1 MWPNLWDG
9 IEPRLHTAVQSKLYP
24 FILSRSVHWWITTL
38 PNVFIFL
45 RGEDLLPKARLT
57 FGCMWWRPDIGLH
70 GWTWCLGFF
79 FLRTTSGVV
88 GITDS
93 TGMPH
98 SYTYICIDLW
108 FSSNFMLLLVAA
120 DNNLGGTSVEVDS
133 VVLGRLGLQL
143 PDRSSY

>member
-1 MWPNLWDG
+1 MMP
-9 IEPRLHTAVQSKLYP
+9 
-24 FILSRSVHWWITTL
+24 
-38 PNVFIFL
+38 
-45 RGEDLLPKARLT
+45 
-57 FGCMWWRPDIGLH
+57 
-70 GWTWCLGFF
+70 F

-98 SYTYICIDLW
+98 SYTYICIGLW